1 MKYNP
6 NLHHRRS
13 IRLKS
18 YDYTQA
24 GEYFLT
30 LCIQNRE
37 CVLGRIENEEVK
49 LSDFG
54 EIVKE
59 EWLRT
64 ALLRSDVELDE
75 FIIMPNHMHAIIALC
90 RGTSRDE
97 RKGVPLKERV
107 SRKGEL
113 QFAPTKTSTPFR
125 SPSGTVGAIVRGF
138 KIATTKQVN
147 ELRGTPG
154 MRLWQRNYYEHV
166 IRDEKD
172 LERIRE
178 YVRLNPTR
186 WPQDEENPSKS
197 SKVLNHA
204 G

>member
-1 MKYNP
+1 MKDNP

-13 IRLKS
+13 IRLKG

-30 LCIQNRE
+30 LCTQERACLFGSIQDE
-37 CVLGRIENEEVK
+37 VVK
-49 LSDFG
+49 LSEFG

-64 ALLRSDVELDE
+64 ALLRPDVELDD
-75 FIIMPNHMHAIIALC
+75 FVIMPNHLHGILALC
-90 RGTSRDE
+90 RGTSRRDE
-97 RKGVPLKERV
+97 KSLVGAYGNTPQRGKGI
-107 SRKGEL
+107 
-113 QFAPTKTSTPFR
+113 PFR
-125 SPSGTVGAIVRGF
+125 SPSGTVGAIIRGF
-138 KIATTKQVN
+138 KAASTKRIN
-147 ELRGTPG
+147 GLRCTPG
-154 MRLWQRNYYEHV
+154 APVWQRNYYEHV
-166 IRDEKD
+166 VRSEKD

-178 YVRLNPTR
+178 YIRLNPTR
-186 WPQDEENPSKS
+186 WPQDEENPIKS